1 MRSVAPTRG
10 RDVMDSSPQSQ
21 LTIAMSSLGLGAINE
36 NEEEKEEEHAT
47 VERWM
52 YKKCHKR
59 FRTKSLKLLMGNSS
73 CATCR

>member
-36 NEEEKEEEHAT
+36 NEEEKEEEHGGEMDVQEVPQAFS
-47 VERWM
+47 
-52 YKKCHKR
+52 H
-59 FRTKSLKLLMGNSS
+59 
-73 CATCR
+73 